1 MDRKSEE
8 YIKRS
13 ERAASEIAT
22 WPKWMQRNLQP
33 TKVSIPEVSKK
44 KQASQSEQR

>member
-1 MDRKSEE
+1 MDKKSQE

-33 TKVSIPEVSKK
+33 TKVSIPETSKQ
-44 KQASQSEQR
+44 KQSTRSEQR